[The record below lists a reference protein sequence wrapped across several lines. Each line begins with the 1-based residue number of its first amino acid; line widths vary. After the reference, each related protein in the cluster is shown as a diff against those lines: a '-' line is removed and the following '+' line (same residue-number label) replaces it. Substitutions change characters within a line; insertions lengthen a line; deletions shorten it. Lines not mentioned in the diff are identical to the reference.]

1 MMTGGGDSSG
11 VKEQAH
17 ECGCAVFC
25 VCSLRKRAGLPSV
38 TATNWPSSHISDKY
52 VQTQTA
58 GSRSCFSL
66 FMVRN
71 E

>member
-1 MMTGGGDSSG
+1 MMTGGDSSG

-38 TATNWPSSHISDKY
+38 KQQIGLRLTFQTNMFRRRLLAVDHVFRYLW
-52 VQTQTA
+52 
-58 GSRSCFSL
+58 
-66 FMVRN
+66 
-71 E
+71 